1 VLERVGEA
9 RVLEHLRRAGVFEL
23 PGQAHDYGLRLA
35 LGNTKVRLLDLA
47 SAYGAFA
54 RAGSVV
60 APRTLLERTG
70 HDGINAKVPVARDS
84 RVFSPE
90 TSALVL
96 DMLADAHARTK
107 VFGQELPTDL
117 PYPVAVK
124 TGTARGFA
132 DNVAVFL
139 TRELT
144 VAAWSGRFDGKAT
157 RGMRGMDGAAPLARA
172 ALLAA
177 SRGRTLT
184 LPEPPATLVK
194 RAVCPLSGM
203 LPGHAC
209 PARLDER
216 FVSGTEPKATCT
228 FHEHHDGQT
237 RVVYPTEL
245 RGWAKRHGAQTR
257 SGS

>member
-1 VLERVGEA
+1 
-9 RVLEHLRRAGVFEL
+9 
-23 PGQAHDYGLRLA
+23 
-35 LGNTKVRLLDLA
+35 
-47 SAYGAFA
+47 
-54 RAGSVV
+54 
-60 APRTLLERTG
+60 
-70 HDGINAKVPVARDS
+70 
-84 RVFSPE
+84 
-90 TSALVL
+90 VL

-107 VFGQELPTDL
+107 VFGMELPTDL

-139 TRELT
+139 TAELT

-177 SRGRTLT
+177 SHGRRLTLPAPPRTLT
-184 LPEPPATLVK
+184 R

-203 LPGHAC
+203 LPGPAC
-209 PARLDER
+209 PARFEER
-216 FVSGTEPKATCT
+216 FIAGTEPTEACT
-228 FHEHHDGQT
+228 FHEHRDGQS
-237 RVVYPTEL
+237 RIVYPAAL
-245 RGWAKRHGAQTR
+245 RGWAKRHGEQSR